1 MKSWAKRTA
10 KTVVF
15 VTGFAAAG
23 GGLAGVAL
31 AGTGTPSTVPAN
43 AGNISAV
50 SGNQIYI
57 PISIPVNICG
67 NAAAVLGF
75 ATASCHGGASV
86 SGAVSHG
93 EFHAGGVGTPST
105 GAGNVTAGAGNLI
118 VIPIETAVNAC
129 GNAVGSA
136 TAHCLG
142 GVWLPGGGPVVVAGS
157 GDRGIGNLGILSRN
171 MVRIPVSVPVNVCG
185 NAAAVLGRST
195 AGCAGGASVG
205 VEQVAW
211 HEMKPIHQAS
221 QMHQTHQ
228 KKTGKTGPH
237 PLKPVQLA
245 SIGTQPAVSGALGL
259 VQPLLRGI
267 PLLDGT
273 NLTAAT
279 QHSATSLPVA
289 RLTALQASVAGQPM
303 SDNSLVAL
311 AVGALL
317 TGAAALKVASR
328 GARARRAVTASAGAT
343 VIGASGQ
350 EVTS

>member
-1 MKSWAKRTA
+1 MKSWAKWTA

-31 AGTGTPSTVPAN
+31 AGTGTSSTVPAN
-43 AGNISAV
+43 AGNVAAV

-57 PISIPVNICG
+57 PVSVPVNICG

-75 ATASCHGGASV
+75 AAAGCRGGASV
-86 SGAVSHG
+86 SGAVSPSD
-93 EFHAGGVGTPST
+93 FHAGSAG
-105 GAGNVTAGAGNLI
+105 GAGSAGNIAAGAGNLI
-118 VIPIETAVNAC
+118 VIPIETALNAC
-129 GNAVGSA
+129 GNAVGNA
-136 TAHCLG
+136 TAHCPG
-142 GVWLPGGGPVVVAGS
+142 GVWLPGGGPVIVAGS
-157 GDRGIGNLGILSRN
+157 GDRGIGNLGILSGN

-185 NAAAVLGRST
+185 NAAAALGDST

-205 VEQVAW
+205 VAQTAW
-211 HEMKPIHQAS
+211 HEMKPVHAARQTS
-221 QMHQTHQ
+221 QTRQ
-228 KKTGKTGPH
+228 KKTGKAGPH

-245 SIGTQPAVSGALGL
+245 SIGTQPAASGMLGL

-273 NLTAAT
+273 SLTAAT
-279 QHSATSLPVA
+279 HRSATSLPVA
-289 RLTALQASVAGQPM
+289 RLAALQASVAGQPM

-328 GARARRAVTASAGAT
+328 GARARRAVP
-343 VIGASGQ
+343 ASGQ